1 MMSTDSLFS
10 AFLTQNKDCR
20 YGTGQRRRQYTEI
33 RLMRHH
39 PVLPEMF
46 RCEDDDIGRCRMK
59 WNGLHL
65 GRWLGFMSQ
74 QILLKPSITVLPSI
88 VPTFAISVVGAPVGR
103 PRGRERQGRGD
114 PFAAVGLVQRG
125 GEVGQRG
132 RELHEHV
139 GRQPGHHRS
148 SSVQQRPLLAQ
159 LTSPSPSS
167 SSLS

>member
-1 MMSTDSLFS
+1 MRNKAVIMMSTDSLFS

-39 PVLPEMF
+39 PVLPEMV

-88 VPTFAISVVGAPVGR
+88 VPSYLCDIRRRGSCWATEGAGAAGEGR
-103 PRGRERQGRGD
+103 SLRRCWSCSAWR
-114 PFAAVGLVQRG
+114 RG
-125 GEVGQRG
+125 G
-132 RELHEHV
+132 
-139 GRQPGHHRS
+139 PAW
-148 SSVQQRPLLAQ
+148 P
-159 LTSPSPSS
+159 
-167 SSLS
+167 